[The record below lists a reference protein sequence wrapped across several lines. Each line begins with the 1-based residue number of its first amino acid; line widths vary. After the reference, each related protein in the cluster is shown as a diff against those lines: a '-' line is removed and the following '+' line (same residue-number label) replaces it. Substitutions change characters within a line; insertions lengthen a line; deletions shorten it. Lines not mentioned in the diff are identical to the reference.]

1 MYNVTNP
8 PTFLPINR
16 ILLGITGGIAAYKSA
31 ELVRLWVQEGKT
43 VQVVMT
49 ESATQ
54 FVTPTTFQ
62 ALSGR
67 PVYSSLWD
75 PQIDNAM
82 AHIEL
87 PRTADVI
94 VVAPASANF
103 LAKLAHGLADDL
115 LSTLCLARQC
125 PLLVAPA
132 MNKEMWDNPATQ
144 RNIAQLKT
152 DGIVILGPASGDQ
165 ACREVGFGRMLEP
178 EEIAYELEVWA
189 QPKLLK
195 GKRVLISA
203 GPTYEAID
211 PVRGMTNLSSGKMGF
226 ACARAAAEAGAEV
239 VLVAGPTALP
249 TPKGVDRVN
258 VTSAAEMLAV
268 IRQKVT
274 FCGTFI
280 SAAAVADY
288 TMAAPHSHKRKKM
301 TTPWT
306 LELVPTVD
314 ILAEVAGCPRPP
326 FCVGFA
332 AETENIETQAQ
343 EKRRRKKIPLMV
355 ANLAQGALGSDD
367 NEVILLD
374 DSGAHPLPRA
384 NKLIIARQ
392 IMVHIAGLI
401 DKLRL

>member
-1 MYNVTNP
+1 MTAASKLVH
-8 PTFLPINR
+8 PINR

-31 ELVRLWVQEGKT
+31 ELVRLWIQEGKT

-67 PVYSSLWD
+67 LVYSNLWD
-75 PQIDNAM
+75 RQIDNAM

-87 PRTADVI
+87 PRAADVI

-144 RNIAQLKT
+144 RNITQLKT
-152 DGIVILGPASGDQ
+152 DGILILGPASGDQ
-165 ACREVGFGRMLEP
+165 ACREVGLGRMLEP
-178 EEIAYELEVWA
+178 EEIVYELEAWA

-211 PVRGMTNLSSGKMGF
+211 PVRGMTNLSTGKMGF

-239 VLVAGPTALP
+239 VLIAGPTALP
-249 TPKGVDRVN
+249 TPRGVDRVN
-258 VTSAAEMLAV
+258 VTSAAEMCAV

-274 FCGTFI
+274 FCDTFI

-288 TMAAPHSHKRKKM
+288 TMAEPHPQKRKKT

-314 ILAEVAGCPRPP
+314 ILAEMAGRSDPP

-343 EKRRRKKIPLMV
+343 EKRRRKKIPLMI
-355 ANLAQGALGSDD
+355 ANLAQSALGSDD

-384 NKLIIARQ
+384 AKLIIARQ
-392 IMVHIAGLI
+392 IMAHIAGLI
-401 DKLRL
+401 NKLQL